1 MKRVLIA
8 GANSYIGT
16 QLAVWLSH
24 TPDQFTVQTVSVRGD
39 VCKTIDFSA
48 FDTVVLVAGIAH
60 QKETPQNEA
69 LYDTVNH
76 KLAVLVAQTAKAAG
90 VKQLIFF
97 SSMSVYGLTT
107 GHITQ
112 TTQPTPDTAYGR
124 SKLAAEKAL
133 ALLLS
138 DSFRIAV
145 LRPPMIYGPG
155 CRGNYPRLS
164 ALVQKLPLFPRVV
177 NQRSMLY
184 IDTLCDFLQTLITQQ
199 AGGLY
204 FPQNHDYVA
213 TCELAKQIAL
223 AHGKHIRQIRGF
235 GWLLT
240 LLSRRGG
247 TIGKVFGSLTYD
259 QAMSN
264 AYRPAQ
270 EPAFAE
276 TIRVTEAG

>member
-16 QLAVWLSH
+16 QLAVWLSR
-24 TPDQFTVQTVSVRGD
+24 TPGQFSVQAVSVRGD
-39 VCKTIDFSA
+39 AWKTMDFSA

-69 LYDTVNH
+69 LYDAVNH
-76 KLAVLVAQTAKAAG
+76 KLAVLVAETAKAAG
-90 VKQLIFF
+90 VKQFIFF

-112 TTQPTPDTAYGR
+112 ATQPAPDTAYGR

-133 ALLLS
+133 APLS
-138 DSFRIAV
+138 ADSFRIAV
-145 LRPPMIYGPG
+145 LRPPIIYGPG

-164 ALVQKLPLFPRVV
+164 ALVQKLPLFPQVV

-184 IDTLCDFLQTLITQQ
+184 IDTLCDFLQTLITLQ

-204 FPQNHDYVA
+204 FPQNRDYIT
-213 TCELAKQIAL
+213 TCELAEQIAL
-223 AHGKHIRQIRGF
+223 AHGKHLKQIHGF